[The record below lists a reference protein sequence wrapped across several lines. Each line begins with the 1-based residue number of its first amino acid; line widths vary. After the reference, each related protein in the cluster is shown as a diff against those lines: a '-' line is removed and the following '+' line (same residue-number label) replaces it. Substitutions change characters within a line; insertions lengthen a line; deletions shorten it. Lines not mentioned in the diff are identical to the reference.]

1 MSQIVNTISCRN
13 FENQLGGDSEN
24 SNHSG
29 VGDADGFGLGAVSIR
44 GLSAERKPPGA
55 YYIVD
60 VTDIKDPELYKRVGP
75 KAGRLAAAAGGQYLA
90 RTGNI
95 VGLHGPVSQQ
105 FVMIAFESVEAAKAY
120 YTTPEL
126 TELAA
131 IADKSATQRRF
142 IV

>member
-1 MSQIVNTISCRN
+1 VKTQITVVLAMLI
-13 FENQLGGDSEN
+13 
-24 SNHSG
+24 
-29 VGDADGFGLGAVSIR
+29 GFGLGAVSIR
-44 GLSAERKPPGA
+44 GLSAEGKPPGA
-55 YYIVD
+55 NYIVD
-60 VTDIKDPELYKRVGP
+60 VTDIKDPELYKQVGP

-105 FVMIAFESVEAAKAY
+105 FVIIAFESVEAAKAY

-142 IV
+142 IVEGPGPRYKMKRFLEAS